1 MMREFEDPAKRYF
14 HPSITD
20 RERAIFEAGIALGA
34 LYHQFLGVPIAKRED
49 VLKAVKEAIEKT
61 MTLQPFRESV
71 KIDFNLKAVKGELRG
86 PYDYSTL
93 KGDALDVKVVVRY
106 GSTRVKA
113 RMRFVEDL
121 GFNLMYIEDI
131 EDLETRQD

>member
-1 MMREFEDPAKRYF
+1 MKHLEDPAKRFF

-34 LYHQFLGVPIAKRED
+34 LYHQFLGIPIAKRED

-61 MTLQPFRESV
+61 MVLQPFRESV
-71 KIDFNLKAVKGELRG
+71 KVDFNFNAIKGELQG
-86 PYDYSTL
+86 PYDYSSL
-93 KGDALDVKVVVRY
+93 RGEAIDVKIVVRY
-106 GSTRVKA
+106 GSARVKA

-121 GFNLMYIEDI
+121 GLNLMYIEDV
-131 EDLETRQD
+131 EDLEARQG

>member
-1 MMREFEDPAKRYF
+1 MKLLEDPAKRFF

-61 MTLQPFRESV
+61 MVLQPFRESV
-71 KIDFNLKAVKGELRG
+71 EVNFNLNAVKGELRG
-86 PYDYSTL
+86 PYDYSSL
-93 KGDALDVKVVVRY
+93 RGEAIDVKIVVKY
-106 GSTRVKA
+106 GSARVKA
-113 RMRFVEDL
+113 RMRFIEDL
-121 GFNLMYIEDI
+121 GFNLMYIEDV
-131 EDLETRQD
+131 EDLGARQG